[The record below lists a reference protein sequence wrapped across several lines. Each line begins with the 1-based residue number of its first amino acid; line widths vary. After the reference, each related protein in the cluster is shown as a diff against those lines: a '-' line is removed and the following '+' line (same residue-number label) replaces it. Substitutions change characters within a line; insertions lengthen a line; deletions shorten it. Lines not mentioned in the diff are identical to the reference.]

1 MTHDRAAA
9 VEPTTRRHILL
20 VDDDESLL
28 DAFTRLLSA
37 EGRYD
42 VVPCAT
48 FEEARRRLRER
59 TFDVLL
65 TDVRLG
71 AFNGIQLV
79 VLAKD
84 MNPSTQL
91 VVFSGFDDDVLRTE
105 AQHLGATYLVKPVSP
120 AQLVG
125 LIEHGDSD
133 GR

>member
-1 MTHDRAAA
+1 MDHVAP
-9 VEPTTRRHILL
+9 VEQTTRRQILL

-28 DAFTRLLSA
+28 DAFTRALSA
-37 EGRYD
+37 EKRYD

-59 TFDVLL
+59 SFDVLL

-84 MNPSTQL
+84 MNPTTQL
-91 VVFSGFDDDVLRTE
+91 VVFSGFDDEVLRAE

-120 AQLVG
+120 TQLVD
-125 LIEHGDSD
+125 LIEHRPTS